1 MLNIQQLAEELD
13 LKFNKKVEISQNGYF
28 IYVDKNN
35 IVPTL
40 QLLKQ
45 DFGYIML
52 AGLTAVDYI
61 DRYEVVYFLQKED
74 SSLLQVNVKLDKANA
89 VISSIISVWKAANV
103 QEREV
108 FDLMG
113 IQFEGHNNL
122 KRVLCKDDF
131 EGHPLRKDFKLKVV
145 NRFKE
150 EV

>member
-113 IQFEGHNNL
+113 IRFEGHNNL